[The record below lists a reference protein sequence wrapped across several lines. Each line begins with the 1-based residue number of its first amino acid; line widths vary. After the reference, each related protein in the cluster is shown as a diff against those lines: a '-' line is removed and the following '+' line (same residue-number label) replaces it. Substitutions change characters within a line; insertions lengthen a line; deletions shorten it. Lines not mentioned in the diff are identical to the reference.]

1 MSTGT
6 NVQVAYIHLNK
17 INPLKTFADQAW
29 WLMPL
34 IQTLDSVTK
43 TDELVH
49 VMSIRPARAL
59 KTDSTFKSVL
69 NIDLRDT

>member
-1 MSTGT
+1 MVVHASNSNTR
-6 NVQVAYIHLNK
+6 
-17 INPLKTFADQAW
+17 
-29 WLMPL
+29 
-34 IQTLDSVTK
+34 VTK

-49 VMSIRPARAL
+49 VMSVRPARAL